1 MTNGFI
7 YDNLCLSVFDEQK
20 AKQILF
26 GKGVAEMI
34 GQDIQAYKDSLV
46 LAEKQESTVK
56 QYLKYIEDFC
66 TAEDIQNK
74 EDITKE
80 KLIEYKA
87 YLESKFKIKTV
98 NIKLII
104 INNFI
109 SFIGLGS
116 DFKVKLLKEQFQNT
130 IENTLTATD
139 YERLLRTALKK
150 NKETIYFIMRVFK
163 ETGIRVSE
171 LKYITVE
178 AVKQK
183 KAVYNSKGTHQRE
196 AFIPKALQ
204 KDLLKYCKEN
214 QIETGIIFRSK
225 SGKPL
230 DNAYIYKEIQYI
242 SGQARVRKDKAHP
255 HSFRHLF
262 AKEYIKHEKHNLVDL
277 KNLLGHKSLRTTEI
291 YLAKSGNELGATLED

>member
-1 MTNGFI
+1 
-7 YDNLCLSVFDEQK
+7 
-20 AKQILF
+20 
-26 GKGVAEMI
+26 MI
-34 GQDIQAYKDSLV
+34 NQDINLYKEKLLLS
-46 LAEKQESTVK
+46 EKQESTIK
-56 QYLKYIEDFC
+56 QYLKYIEEFC
-66 TAEDIQNK
+66 LVENIQSK
-74 EDITKE
+74 EDINQE
-80 KLIEYKA
+80 KLISYKS
-87 YLESKFKIKTV
+87 YLENKYKTKTV

-104 INNFI
+104 INNFVA
-109 SFIGLGS
+109 FVGAGS
-116 DFKVKLLKEQFQNT
+116 DCKVKLLKEQFQNT
-130 IENTLTATD
+130 IENTLTPTD

-150 NKETIYFIMRVFK
+150 DKTTVYYIMRVLK
-163 ETGIRVSE
+163 ETGIRISE
-171 LKYITVE
+171 LKHITVE
-178 AVKQK
+178 AVKQR
-183 KAVYNSKGTHQRE
+183 KAVYNSKGTYQRE

-204 KDLLKYCKEN
+204 KDLLQYCKEN
-214 QIETGIIFRSK
+214 QIEKGLIFKSR